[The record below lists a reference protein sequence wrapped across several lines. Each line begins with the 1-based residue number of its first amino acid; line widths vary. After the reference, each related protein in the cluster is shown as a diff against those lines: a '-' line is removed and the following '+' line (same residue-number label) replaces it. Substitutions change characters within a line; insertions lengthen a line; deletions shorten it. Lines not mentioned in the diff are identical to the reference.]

1 MNIIRIRPWNWLTG
15 EESRGTN
22 AMPAENP
29 ANARRELSVNPW
41 GLHREIDRIFD
52 DAFRH
57 VIRPSEREIAE
68 GVMAPKVDISGT
80 EKEYLISA
88 ELPGIEEKDIE
99 LEAHGD
105 VLSIK
110 AHREH
115 ESKDENKDE
124 KRGYY
129 RLERHYGMFQRVLQ
143 LPEDADADN
152 ITANYKNGVLH
163 ISVARK
169 MPQKNEARKISISS

>member
-1 MNIIRIRPWNWLTG
+1 MNIIRVRPWNWLTR
-15 EESRGTN
+15 EESRGIN
-22 AMPAENP
+22 AMPVENS
-29 ANARRELSVNPW
+29 ASARRELSVNPW
-41 GLHREIDRIFD
+41 GLHREIDRLFD

-57 VIRPSEREIAE
+57 FGRPSEREIVE
-68 GVMAPKVDISGT
+68 GVRAPKVDISGT
-80 EKEYLISA
+80 EKEYLICA

-110 AHREH
+110 AQRQH
-115 ESKDENKDE
+115 ESKDENENE

-129 RLERHYGMFQRVLQ
+129 RLERHYGRFQRALQ

-152 ITANYKNGVLH
+152 ITAKYKNGVLH
-163 ISVARK
+163 VSVARK
-169 MPQKNEARKISISS
+169 APQKNEARKISILS